1 MSCNNSASDDGSVK
15 SFFANWPMS
24 TCGLNLKG
32 QFAIVYNGSMCV
44 YDGIPAE
51 KRYRATTPTC
61 FCLLITVES
70 PLPHTIHQIFLSF
83 SSSWVFFLKHAEAVE
98 KDLPAKELHE
108 LLLLSLQWLS
118 GMISLSNPVCPLQL
132 LREIETKVWLLA
144 VESETQVKSEGDFNL
159 TFSTRESAIR
169 NDFSIIDRTASIIAK
184 MDNHINT
191 MRNRTVEK
199 YESRENNQMPHKNQ
213 VVDAGLSTT
222 FGGNTKPK
230 RRAKGYVALRRPTLD
245 SVEKK
250 CRY

>member
-1 MSCNNSASDDGSVK
+1 
-15 SFFANWPMS
+15 MS
-24 TCGLNLKG
+24 TCGLNAKG

-51 KRYRATTPTC
+51 KVQEIMLMAAATAKY
-61 FCLLITVES
+61 
-70 PLPHTIHQIFLSF
+70 SF
-83 SSSWVFFLKHAEAVE
+83 PSLQAGLFFLKHAEAVE

-118 GMISLSNPVCPLQL
+118 GMISLSNPVCLLQL

-169 NDFSIIDRTASIIAK
+169 NDSSIIDRTASIIAK

-222 FGGNTKPK
+222 FGGNTNPK
-230 RRAKGYVALRRPTLD
+230 RRAKGYVALSCPALD
-245 SVEKK
+245 SVGGQGWSGRVGKGCSFFIGIWANH
-250 CRY
+250 CRQATTI

>member
-1 MSCNNSASDDGSVK
+1 MSCNNNASDDGSVK

-24 TCGLNLKG
+24 TCGLNAKG

-44 YDGIPAE
+44 YDGIPTA
-51 KRYRATTPTC
+51 K
-61 FCLLITVES
+61 
-70 PLPHTIHQIFLSF
+70 IFLSL
-83 SSSWVFFLKHAEAVE
+83 SSSWVIFFLKHAEAVE

-159 TFSTRESAIR
+159 TFSTRETAIR
-169 NDFSIIDRTASIIAK
+169 NDSSIIDRTASIIAK
-184 MDNHINT
+184 MYNHINT

-230 RRAKGYVALRRPTLD
+230 RRAKGYVALRRPALD
-245 SVEKK
+245 SVGGQG
-250 CRY
+250 